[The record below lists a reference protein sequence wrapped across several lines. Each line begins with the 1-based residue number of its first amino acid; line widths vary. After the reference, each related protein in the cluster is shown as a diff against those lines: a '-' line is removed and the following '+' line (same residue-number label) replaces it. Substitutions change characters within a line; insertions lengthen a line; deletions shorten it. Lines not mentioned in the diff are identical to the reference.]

1 MKKRYI
7 ILSGMILLILICIGS
22 VFLLQKDLFIEKIQ
36 IKTPTKELNA
46 GSTLIQEL
54 YTIANPSNDGAILK
68 ELYDDG
74 QADNGYILAMGAMNY
89 IRKNISINDP
99 MVQNMMFT
107 ATISKEELKQS
118 IYEILGEI
126 PYEDESFY
134 VLNPDYGVCGFTY
147 QPEVERYV
155 SLNGCGGSNTETF
168 LRKVL
173 SARQEENYIYILEKS
188 IYVYNDWDEYISR
201 NYIYKDCNKNEM
213 IDYQETEST
222 ESKPLSIENY
232 LDKAAT
238 YEYVFENNNGQYI
251 FKGLRKI

>member
-36 IKTPTKELNA
+36 IKTPTKELNT

-107 ATISKEELKQS
+107 ATISKEEYQDAVCVSNFVNQEFFDDELFSK
-118 IYEILGEI
+118 IER
-126 PYEDESFY
+126 ED
-134 VLNPDYGVCGFTY
+134 
-147 QPEVERYV
+147 
-155 SLNGCGGSNTETF
+155 
-168 LRKVL
+168 
-173 SARQEENYIYILEKS
+173 
-188 IYVYNDWDEYISR
+188 
-201 NYIYKDCNKNEM
+201 
-213 IDYQETEST
+213 
-222 ESKPLSIENY
+222 
-232 LDKAAT
+232 
-238 YEYVFENNNGQYI
+238 
-251 FKGLRKI
+251 